1 MHPRLLEYYNQ
12 ELGHIREMGA
22 EFAREFPKIAARLSM
37 EGMEVAD
44 PYVER
49 LLEGFAFV
57 AGRTQLKI
65 DAEFPRFTQH
75 LLEIVYPHYLAPT
88 PAMMIVDFA
97 PRPGDPALAA
107 GVRVP
112 RGSALRS
119 VIPKGEQTA
128 CEFRTAHEVTLWPIE
143 LASAGYFTF
152 APDLPLGQLGLAN
165 RVRSGLRLQLRTQG
179 GLPFSALGC
188 DELTFHING
197 ADDLTGP
204 LYELVHGQ
212 CIAALLISKGSP
224 PQIIANLPAGSVRE
238 SGFHDNQ
245 ALLPYDRRSFQGY
258 RLLREYFA
266 FPERFSF
273 FGVHNLASA
282 FARHAAADCELVLL
296 FGSSHS
302 NLEQIVSAECLSL
315 YTTPVVNLF
324 PRRADR
330 IHLSEE
336 RFEHSLV
343 VDRARPMDFEVF
355 SVTSVRGIGDEVG
368 ETTEFRP
375 FYGDLVHHDAVGGEA
390 YYTMR
395 REPRMTSAR
404 QRRQGTR
411 SGYVGNEVYLSL
423 VDPREAPYPISLRQL
438 AVEVLATNRDLP
450 LLLPIGSLNALM
462 LTDAKP
468 ISSIRVLR
476 GPSRPR
482 ASLAEGDHAWR
493 LVSHLSLNY
502 LSLLDPDGDGR
513 KAAAAL
519 RELLTLYAD
528 PGDAAQRKRIEALF
542 GIDAKP
548 VVRRLPIAGPI
559 TFGRGLA
566 VTMEI
571 NEEAFGGA
579 GSYLFGSVLEKFLA
593 RHVSMN
599 SFTQTSLHSETRG
612 EVARWPA
619 RTGTRIVA

>member
-22 EFAREFPKIAARLSM
+22 EFARDFPKIAARLSM
-37 EGMEVAD
+37 EGLEVAD

-57 AGRTQLKI
+57 AGRTQLKL

-88 PAMMIVDFA
+88 PAMMIVDFQ
-97 PRPGDPALAA
+97 PRAGDPALAE
-107 GVRVP
+107 GVSLP

-128 CEFRTAHEVTLWPIE
+128 CEFRTAHDLTLWPIE
-143 LASAGYFTF
+143 LAAAQYFSY
-152 APDLPLGQLGLAN
+152 APELPLGQLGLAN
-165 RVRSGLRLQLRTQG
+165 RVRGGLRITLRAQG
-179 GLPFSALGC
+179 GLKFSALAC
-188 DELTFHING
+188 DQLQFHISG
-197 ADDLTGP
+197 PDDLTGP
-204 LYELVHGQ
+204 LYELIQGH
-212 CIAALLISKGSP
+212 CIGALLLNKSSP
-224 PQIIANLPAGSVRE
+224 PQIIGNLPATCVHE
-238 SGFHDNQ
+238 VGFDDDQ

-266 FPERFSF
+266 FPERFHF
-273 FGVHNLASA
+273 FGV
-282 FARHAAADCELVLL
+282 RHLAAALSGHDQSECDLVLL
-296 FGSSHS
+296 FGSSHAG
-302 NLEQIVSAECLSL
+302 LEAIVDASCLSL
-315 YTTPVVNLF
+315 FATPVVNLF

-336 RFEHSLV
+336 RFEHPLV
-343 VDRARPMDFEVF
+343 VDRARPLDFEVF
-355 SVTSVRGIGDEVG
+355 SVTSVRGMGDDVG
-368 ETTEFRP
+368 DTTEFKP
-375 FYGDLVHHDAVGGEA
+375 FYGELVHHDAAGARA

-395 REPRMTSAR
+395 REPRMLSER
-404 QRRQGTR
+404 QKRNGAR
-411 SGYVGNEVYLSL
+411 SGYVGNDVFLSL
-423 VDPREAPYPISLRQL
+423 VDPREAPYPLTMRQL

-462 LTDAKP
+462 LQDAKP
-468 ISSIRVLR
+468 VAAIRVLR
-476 GPSRPR
+476 GPTRPR
-482 ASLAEGDHAWR
+482 AGLAEGDFAWR

-502 LSLLDPDGDGR
+502 LSLLDPGGDSR

-519 RELLTLYAD
+519 RELLALYAD
-528 PGDAAQRKRIEALF
+528 TGDAAQRKRIEALS
-542 GIDAKP
+542 GIGATP
-548 VVRRLPIAGPI
+548 VVRRLPMAGPI

-566 VTMEI
+566 ISLKV

-579 GSYLFGSVLEKFLA
+579 GSFLFGSVLEKFLA
-593 RHVSMN
+593 RHVSIN
-599 SFTQTSLHSETRG
+599 SFAQTALQSESRG
-612 EVARWPA
+612 EVATWPA

>member
-12 ELGHIREMGA
+12 ELGHVREMGA

-37 EGMEVAD
+37 EGLEVAD

-57 AGRTQLKI
+57 ASRTQLKI

-88 PAMMIVDFA
+88 PAMMIAAFQ
-97 PRPGDPALAA
+97 PRAGDPSLASGVAL
-107 GVRVP
+107 P

-119 VIPKGEQTA
+119 VIPRGEQTA

-143 LASAGYFTF
+143 LAGTAYFSY

-165 RVRSGLRLQLRTQG
+165 RVRSGLRIGLRAQG
-179 GLPFSALGC
+179 GANFARIGC
-188 DELTFHING
+188 DALQFFING
-197 ADDLTGP
+197 ADDLSGP
-204 LYELVHGQ
+204 LYELVHGH
-212 CIAALLISKGSP
+212 CIGALVLGKDKP
-224 PQIIANLPAGSVRE
+224 ARIIGNLAPASIHEV
-238 SGFHDNQ
+238 GFDDTQ

-266 FPERFSF
+266 FAERFHF
-273 FGVHNLASA
+273 FGVRGLKAA
-282 FARHAAADCELVLL
+282 FAGCQAAECELVLL
-296 FGSSHS
+296 FDSSQPR
-302 NLEQIVSAECLSL
+302 LEAIVSADSLSL
-315 YTTPVVNLF
+315 YATPVVNLF
-324 PRRADR
+324 ARRADR

-336 RFEHSLV
+336 RFEHHLV
-343 VDRARPMDFEVF
+343 VDRARPLDFEVF
-355 SVTSVRGIGDEVG
+355 SISTVKGMGEEAGD
-368 ETTEFRP
+368 TTEFRP
-375 FYGDLVHHDAVGGEA
+375 FYGDLVHHDGVGAGA

-395 REPRMTSAR
+395 RESRQLSER

-411 SGYVGNEVYLSL
+411 SGYIGSEIYLSL
-423 VDPREAPYPISLRQL
+423 VDPREAPYSALMRQL

-462 LTDAKP
+462 LQDAKP
-468 ISSIRVLR
+468 LAGIRVLK

-482 ASLAEGDHAWR
+482 AGLAEGDHAWR

-502 LSLLDPDGDGR
+502 LSLLDPGGDAR
-513 KAAAAL
+513 KSAAAL
-519 RELLTLYAD
+519 RELLGLYTDA
-528 PGDAAQRKRIEALF
+528 GDAAQRKRIESLF
-542 GIDAKP
+542 GVDAKP
-548 VVRRLPIAGPI
+548 VVRRLPLAGPI
-559 TFGRGLA
+559 TFGRGLSVA
-566 VTMEI
+566 LQV

-579 GSYLFGSVLEKFLA
+579 GSFLFGSVLEKFLA
-593 RHVSMN
+593 RHVSIN
-599 SFTQTSLHSETRG
+599 SFTQTVLNSESRG

-619 RTGTRIVA
+619 RTGMRIVA